1 MTTDICPRPSFSSPP
16 IHSLMLSHCPSFVC
30 SLTFL
35 YPLHLANEKKTKQ
48 RINGVSALRQQKCG
62 MEINLL
68 AQDKRSAKITA
79 GKRKLH
85 HSLILEDGESG
96 GGQWKDKRGV
106 WGGGWRGLE
115 RCDRVERDWG
125 GSSCSPAGQRCSA
138 IGFVSEWRILWML
151 SGMGSVARNYMHI
164 RINAQESNI

>member
-1 MTTDICPRPSFSSPP
+1 MK
-16 IHSLMLSHCPSFVC
+16 
-30 SLTFL
+30 
-35 YPLHLANEKKTKQ
+35 KKTKQ

-96 GGQWKDKRGV
+96 GGASERTKEVSEGEDEEV
-106 WGGGWRGLE
+106 WNDVTEWRGIG
-115 RCDRVERDWG
+115 V
-125 GSSCSPAGQRCSA
+125 GQAAVRLA
-138 IGFVSEWRILWML
+138 NV
-151 SGMGSVARNYMHI
+151 VPP
-164 RINAQESNI
+164 